1 VATADDAAIEETVPS
16 AAPAHASRHLL
27 GFATDV
33 GLPDGANLSLVLR
46 PASFVRLHGA
56 VGTNSASLG
65 FRGGATVIP
74 HWFWHFGPSL
84 TVEAGYCRIGN
95 VNSVLRT
102 FFQVPSWMN
111 DYAQQAG
118 YAYYNAHVGIEV
130 GRGNVTG
137 FIHAGGSY
145 VDGTVRTPNSVTIP
159 QPAGTSLSTDPA
171 RLVLGQDAKV
181 RVYTMSAKAGII
193 VYFGGP

>member
-1 VATADDAAIEETVPS
+1 M
-16 AAPAHASRHLL
+16 AAPAAASPHLL

-46 PASFVRLHGA
+46 PTDWVRLHGA

-65 FRGGATVIP
+65 FRGGVTAIP
-74 HWFWHFGPSL
+74 HWFWQIGPSITL
-84 TVEAGYCRIGN
+84 EAGYCRIGN

-102 FFQVPSWMN
+102 FFQVPAWMK
-111 DYAQQAG
+111 DYAQEAG
-118 YAYYNAHVGIEV
+118 YMYYNAHLGIEF

-159 QPAGTSLSTDPA
+159 APAGTSVSTDPTQ
-171 RLVLGQDAKV
+171 LILGQDAKV

-193 VYFGGP
+193 VYFGGPQ